1 MPKHIAIVCNNAIF
15 KVKVYDTTI
24 HSTVCMNDDQLP
36 TLSNPF
42 LSLLETSG
50 RPCRRYRR
58 RSGWRKKLLVTRPTD
73 VAFENAY
80 CRRLY
85 IDVGSMC
92 ICISSSAHGTAFFYA
107 TFATRGRT
115 AWMIGPHVGTL
126 LAQRSCVWFW
136 LAVLTVMSISTMAV
150 STGRV
155 EIQLNT
161 TRCSN
166 SHKPNNDIMQANAFV
181 ITITT

>member
-1 MPKHIAIVCNNAIF
+1 MSFSHVFPGDFHMLLKRFSIRRAWIVLKKRHSNSQRSRRNLEIFSFGQLNVGSQILAICQNTLQQSA
-15 KVKVYDTTI
+15 TTPFSRSKYTI
-24 HSTVCMNDDQLP
+24 LQSTVCMNDDQLP
-36 TLSNPF
+36 ILSNPF

-73 VAFENAY
+73 VVFENAY

-107 TFATRGRT
+107 TFAMRGRT
-115 AWMIGPHVGTL
+115 A
-126 LAQRSCVWFW
+126 
-136 LAVLTVMSISTMAV
+136 
-150 STGRV
+150 
-155 EIQLNT
+155 
-161 TRCSN
+161 
-166 SHKPNNDIMQANAFV
+166 
-181 ITITT
+181 